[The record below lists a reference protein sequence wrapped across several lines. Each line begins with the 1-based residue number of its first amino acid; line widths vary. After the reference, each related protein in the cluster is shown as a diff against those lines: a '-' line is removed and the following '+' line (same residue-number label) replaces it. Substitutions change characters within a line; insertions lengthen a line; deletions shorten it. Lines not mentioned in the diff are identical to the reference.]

1 METGRVRKL
10 RKLNGLEIY
19 EYVAPK
25 LGVIP
30 GRPEGPGPESIIT
43 LFGCLKRCHPISFY
57 TGNASGRGLTCIFRC
72 IIQYQVAPF
81 SLAVLLTSKQR
92 GTP

>member
-30 GRPEGPGPESIIT
+30 GRPEGPGPESITTVRAYGFRVFASLGPGMTVYAVSPASMKIPP
-43 LFGCLKRCHPISFY
+43 LRHHP
-57 TGNASGRGLTCIFRC
+57 GDLRGM
-72 IIQYQVAPF
+72 
-81 SLAVLLTSKQR
+81 
-92 GTP
+92 

>member
-25 LGVIP
+25 SP
-30 GRPEGPGPESIIT
+30 SEKFRFMT
-43 LFGCLKRCHPISFY
+43 RCL
-57 TGNASGRGLTCIFRC
+57 
-72 IIQYQVAPF
+72 
-81 SLAVLLTSKQR
+81 QR
-92 GTP
+92 AA